1 MYSSS
6 VFPVFVIVIVYVT
19 EAPAGIVRRW
29 ALSQV
34 SATLRR
40 AMRSSAMFRGSGGV
54 VRTRLLGFA
63 YVTTIPFSTRAV
75 RAVTEY
81 VAGGR
86 TTENTPFGS
95 EARRAVPGPSNV
107 RSAET
112 RTPPLNV
119 VTPETTNAG
128 TRARSRVSSRPCAT
142 TRVPRNAETDPEA
155 IAWTLY
161 VPGWR
166 PTEYV
171 PSEAA
176 IAVPFI
182 APPARCEKVI
192 DAGAPAPP
200 AVTRPRTVELSR
212 ATVTAMLNATEV
224 AEGST
229 RRLPANVSRTNRS
242 TFAIVIVVRA
252 STVTVKSPSG
262 TGIRYV
268 PPGSADVVNLPP
280 CARSKTTV
288 RDCGGVPP
296 FTVTNPDAVFA
307 GARGIGRSTG
317 PEIVTRAA
325 YRSVDPPCVR
335 FA

>member
-1 MYSSS
+1 MAVPEQHPLSGYVKVTPSPGQPPLRCRLLNDRRIADALVLQSEVVQVASGVCDDQLGIRQARVRWHASQTES
-6 VFPVFVIVIVYVT
+6 VVAVKETAIARIEVARDEMLKAFDVKEAIV
-19 EAPAGIVRRW
+19 AAGKK
-29 ALSQV
+29 
-34 SATLRR
+34 
-40 AMRSSAMFRGSGGV
+40 
-54 VRTRLLGFA
+54 LGFA

-128 TRARSRVSSRPCAT
+128 TRARSRVSSGPCAT
-142 TRVPRNAETDPEA
+142 TRLPRNAETDPEA

-176 IAVPFI
+176 IIEAWI
-182 APPARCEKVI
+182 
-192 DAGAPAPP
+192 
-200 AVTRPRTVELSR
+200 SS
-212 ATVTAMLNATEV
+212 NA
-224 AEGST
+224 ST
-229 RRLPANVSRTNRS
+229 SSRTASRS
-242 TFAIVIVVRA
+242 
-252 STVTVKSPSG
+252 
-262 TGIRYV
+262 
-268 PPGSADVVNLPP
+268 
-280 CARSKTTV
+280 
-288 RDCGGVPP
+288 
-296 FTVTNPDAVFA
+296 
-307 GARGIGRSTG
+307 
-317 PEIVTRAA
+317 
-325 YRSVDPPCVR
+325 
-335 FA
+335 